1 MLHTDERG
9 RYRFT
14 FEDRHGLKHDAV
26 SEASLY
32 RGHPPDFAERFRENA
47 DRGVRAG
54 IPNVRLGRTVGRE
67 AGGLVAVL
75 MKEVEGAGRD
85 PQAAGEGMPTREDL
99 REAMR
104 WQRRQDKDLQ
114 EGW

>member
-1 MLHTDERG
+1 
-9 RYRFT
+9 
-14 FEDRHGLKHDAV
+14 
-26 SEASLY
+26 
-32 RGHPPDFAERFRENA
+32 
-47 DRGVRAG
+47 
-54 IPNVRLGRTVGRE
+54 
-67 AGGLVAVL
+67 